1 MKGCQYKNV
10 GIPVQGSFSPVS
22 NENLGV
28 GPIAEIS
35 EPISLTEES
44 EIALSIIV
52 PAHVK
57 IGSNVAATV
66 SDMVLPAG
74 VWFLIVPK
82 GHTVSVLEL
91 SGAGSGQASIIKL
104 EK

>member
-1 MKGCQYKNV
+1 MKGCQYKNI

-22 NENLGV
+22 NENLGI
-28 GPIAEIS
+28 GPVAEIS

-44 EIALSIIV
+44 EVVLSLIV

-57 IGSNVAATV
+57 IGDNVVATV

-82 GHTVSVLEL
+82 GNTVSVLEL
-91 SGAGSGQASIIKL
+91 SGGGSGQASIIKL

>member
-44 EIALSIIV
+44 EIALSLIV